1 MTRKQKKELLRILVA
16 ALLLVVCWCLPLDGW
31 WALLYLIPYAVA
43 GWDVLWSAARNIAH
57 GQLFDEQFLMAIATI
72 GALCVGEYR
81 EAVAVMIFYQVGE
94 WFQRIAVGKSRKSI
108 SSLMDIRP
116 DTATVVRDGAELEVS
131 PEDVQTGETIVVK
144 PGERVPLDGVILTGD
159 TSVNAAA
166 LTGESAPVDK
176 RAGDE
181 ILSGVINL
189 TGVITVRTTGT
200 FAESTVARILEL
212 VENASSRKSK
222 AENFITRFARV
233 YTPCV
238 VAGAVLLAFV
248 PPLFFHQNLTDW
260 VMRALNFLVVSC
272 PCALVVSVPLS
283 FFGGLGGAS
292 REGILLKGSNCME
305 ALAHVKTCVF
315 DKTGTLTRGAFRV
328 TKAHPVGVSEDELL
342 TLAALAESN
351 SSHPIAQ
358 SILAAY
364 GRPVEAGRISSV
376 TELAGHGVEAVI
388 DGAKV
393 YAGNAR
399 MMEEV
404 ACVEFLTPEEAGTVV
419 HVAANGKYLGYL
431 VIEDEIKPDAKEAL
445 QALKALGVQKNVL
458 LTGDNARV
466 GEAVARRLG
475 MDEVHAGLLPAD
487 KVSSM
492 EALLTQGGPVM
503 FVGDGIND
511 APVIAR
517 ADLGVAMGGVGSD
530 AAIEAADIVLMDD
543 KLSKLPRAIEI
554 ARRTMRIVRENIG
567 FSLAVKA
574 LILILSAVGAANMW
588 HAVFADVGVLVLATL
603 NAMRALKA

>member
-1 MTRKQKKELLRILVA
+1 M
-16 ALLLVVCWCLPLDGW
+16 
-31 WALLYLIPYAVA
+31 
-43 GWDVLWSAARNIAH
+43 
-57 GQLFDEQFLMAIATI
+57 
-72 GALCVGEYR
+72 
-81 EAVAVMIFYQVGE
+81 
-94 WFQRIAVGKSRKSI
+94 
-108 SSLMDIRP
+108 
-116 DTATVVRDGAELEVS
+116 
-131 PEDVQTGETIVVK
+131 
-144 PGERVPLDGVILTGD
+144 
-159 TSVNAAA
+159 
-166 LTGESAPVDK
+166 
-176 RAGDE
+176 
-181 ILSGVINL
+181 
-189 TGVITVRTTGT
+189 
-200 FAESTVARILEL
+200 
-212 VENASSRKSK
+212 
-222 AENFITRFARV
+222 
-233 YTPCV
+233 
-238 VAGAVLLAFV
+238 
-248 PPLFFHQNLTDW
+248 
-260 VMRALNFLVVSC
+260 
-272 PCALVVSVPLS
+272 PLS

-328 TKAHPVGVSEDELL
+328 TKAHPVGVNEDELL

-376 TELAGHGVEAVI
+376 TELAGHGIEAVI

-487 KVSSM
+487 KVSCM

-567 FSLAVKA
+567 FSLAIKA

>member
-1 MTRKQKKELLRILVA
+1 MTRKQKKELIRILVA
-16 ALLLVVCWCLPLDGW
+16 TVLLIVCWCLPLEGW
-31 WALLYLIPYAVA
+31 WVLLYLLPYAVA
-43 GWDVLWSAARNIAH
+43 GWDVLWSAVRNIAH
-57 GQLFDEQFLMAIATI
+57 GQMFDEQFLMALATI
-72 GALCVGEYR
+72 GALAVGEYR

-94 WFQRIAVGKSRKSI
+94 WFQRVAVGKSRKSI

-116 DTATVVRDGAELEVS
+116 DTATVVRGGEEIEVS
-131 PEDVQTGETIVVK
+131 PDEVQTGETIIVK

-181 ILSGVINL
+181 LLSGVINL

-200 FAESTVARILEL
+200 FEESTVARILDL
-212 VENASSRKSK
+212 VENASSRKSR
-222 AENFITRFARV
+222 AESFITRFSRV

-238 VAGAVLLAFV
+238 VVGAVLLAFV
-248 PPLFFHQNLTDW
+248 PSLLFHQELKDW
-260 VMRALNFLVVSC
+260 VTRALNFLVVSC

-305 ALAHVKTCVF
+305 ALSHVKTCVF
-315 DKTGTLTRGAFRV
+315 DKTGTLTKGVFRV
-328 TKAHPVGVSEDELL
+328 TKVHPVGANESELL

-364 GRPVEAGRISSV
+364 DRPIEAGRISSV
-376 TELAGHGVEAVI
+376 TELAGHGIEAVI
-388 DGAKV
+388 DGARV
-393 YAGNAR
+393 HAGNAR
-399 MMEEV
+399 MMQEV
-404 ACVEFLTPEEAGTVV
+404 ARVDFLAPEEAGTVV
-419 HVAANGKYLGYL
+419 HVAADGKYLGYL
-431 VIEDEIKPDAKEAL
+431 VIEDEVKPDAKEAL
-445 QALKALGVQKNVL
+445 RALKALGVQKTVL

-475 MDEVHAGLLPAD
+475 MDEAHAGLLPAD
-487 KVSSM
+487 KVANM
-492 EALLTQGGPVM
+492 EALLAQGGPVM

-530 AAIEAADIVLMDD
+530 AAIEAADIVLMED
-543 KLSKLPRAIEI
+543 KLAKLPRAIQI
-554 ARRTMRIVRENIG
+554 ARRTMRIVRENIA

-574 LILILSAVGAANMW
+574 LILILSAVGAATMW

>member
-1 MTRKQKKELLRILVA
+1 M
-16 ALLLVVCWCLPLDGW
+16 
-31 WALLYLIPYAVA
+31 
-43 GWDVLWSAARNIAH
+43 
-57 GQLFDEQFLMAIATI
+57 
-72 GALCVGEYR
+72 
-81 EAVAVMIFYQVGE
+81 
-94 WFQRIAVGKSRKSI
+94 
-108 SSLMDIRP
+108 
-116 DTATVVRDGAELEVS
+116 
-131 PEDVQTGETIVVK
+131 
-144 PGERVPLDGVILTGD
+144 
-159 TSVNAAA
+159 
-166 LTGESAPVDK
+166 DK

-200 FAESTVARILEL
+200 FEESTVARILEL

-376 TELAGHGVEAVI
+376 TELAGHGIEAVI

-492 EALLTQGGPVM
+492 EALLAQGGPVM

>member
-1 MTRKQKKELLRILVA
+1 MTRKQKKELLRILIA
-16 ALLLVVCWCLPLDGW
+16 TLLLIVCWCLPLEGW
-31 WALLYLIPYAVA
+31 WALLYLIPYAAA
-43 GWDVLWSAARNIAH
+43 GWDVLWSAVRNLAH
-57 GQLFDEQFLMAIATI
+57 GQVFDEQFLMALATI
-72 GALCVGEYR
+72 GALAVGEYR

-94 WFQRIAVGKSRKSI
+94 WFQRVAVGKSRKSI
-108 SSLMDIRP
+108 SALMDIRP
-116 DTATVVRDGAELEVS
+116 DTAAVLRGGEVLEVS
-131 PEDVQTGETIVVK
+131 PEEVQTGETIVVK

-159 TSVNAAA
+159 TSVDAAA

-200 FAESTVARILEL
+200 FEESTVARILEL
-212 VENASSRKSK
+212 VENASSRKSR
-222 AENFITRFARV
+222 AESFITRFARV

-248 PPLFFHQNLTDW
+248 PPILLHQPLKDW
-260 VMRALNFLVVSC
+260 VVRALNFLVVSC

-305 ALAHVKTCVF
+305 ALANVKTCVF
-315 DKTGTLTRGAFRV
+315 DKTGTLTKGAFRV
-328 TKAHPVGVSEDELL
+328 TRIHPVGRTEDELL

-364 GRPVEAGRISSV
+364 DRPVEAGRISSV

-388 DGAKV
+388 DGV
-393 YAGNAR
+393 SVHAGNAR
-399 MMEEV
+399 MMRE
-404 ACVEFLTPEEAGTVV
+404 AAHVESLTPEETGTVV
-419 HVAANGKYLGYL
+419 HVAANGSYLGYL
-431 VIEDEIKPDAKEAL
+431 VIEDEIKPDAQNAL
-445 QALKALGVQKNVL
+445 NALKALGVQKTVL
-458 LTGDNARV
+458 LTGDNVRV

-487 KVSSM
+487 KVNNM
-492 EALLTQGGPVM
+492 ETLLAQGGPVM

-530 AAIEAADIVLMDD
+530 AAIEAADIVLMEDA
-543 KLSKLPRAIEI
+543 LSKLPRAIQI
-554 ARRTMRIVRENIG
+554 ARRTMRIVRENIW

-574 LILILSAVGAANMW
+574 LILILSAVGTATMW

>member
-1 MTRKQKKELLRILVA
+1 MTRKQKKELLRIFLA
-16 ALLLVVCWCLPLDGW
+16 TLLLIVCWCLPLEGW
-31 WALLYLIPYAVA
+31 WALLYLIPYAAA
-43 GWDVLWSAARNIAH
+43 GWDVLWSAARNLAH
-57 GQLFDEQFLMAIATI
+57 GQVFDEQFLMALATI
-72 GALCVGEYR
+72 GALAVGEYR

-94 WFQRIAVGKSRKSI
+94 WFQRVAVGKSRKSI
-108 SSLMDIRP
+108 SALMDIRP
-116 DTATVVRDGAELEVS
+116 DTAAVLRGGEALEVS
-131 PEDVQTGETIVVK
+131 PEEVQTGETIVVK

-159 TSVNAAA
+159 TSVDAAA

-200 FAESTVARILEL
+200 FEESTVARILEL

-222 AENFITRFARV
+222 AESFITRFARV

-248 PPLFFHQNLTDW
+248 PPILLHQPLKDW
-260 VMRALNFLVVSC
+260 VVRALNFLVVSC

-305 ALAHVKTCVF
+305 ALAHVKTCVL
-315 DKTGTLTRGAFRV
+315 DKTGTLTKGAFRV
-328 TKAHPVGVSEDELL
+328 TKIHPVSGTEDELL

-364 GRPVEAGRISSV
+364 GRPVEAGRVSSV

-388 DGAKV
+388 DGV
-393 YAGNAR
+393 SVHAGNAR
-399 MMEEV
+399 MMRET
-404 ACVEFLTPEEAGTVV
+404 AHVESLAPEETGTVV
-419 HVAANGKYLGYL
+419 HVAANGRYLGYL
-431 VIEDEIKPDAKEAL
+431 VIEDEIKPDAQSAL
-445 QALKALGVQKNVL
+445 NALKALGVQKTVL

-487 KVSSM
+487 KVNNM
-492 EALLTQGGPVM
+492 ETLLAQGGPVM

-530 AAIEAADIVLMDD
+530 AAIEAADIVLMEDA
-543 KLSKLPRAIEI
+543 LSKLPRVIQI
-554 ARRTMRIVRENIG
+554 ARRTMRIVRENIW

-574 LILILSAVGAANMW
+574 LILILSAVGTATMW

>member
-1 MTRKQKKELLRILVA
+1 MTRRQKKELARILVA
-16 ALLLVVCWCLPLDGW
+16 TVLLIVCWCLPLEGW

-43 GWDVLWSAARNIAH
+43 GWDVLWSAVRNIAH
-57 GQLFDEQFLMAIATI
+57 GQVFDEQFLMAIATL
-72 GALCVGEYR
+72 GALAVGEYR

-94 WFQRIAVGKSRKSI
+94 WFQGIAVGKSRKSI

-116 DTATVVRDGAELEVS
+116 DTATVIRNGEELEVS
-131 PEDVQTGETIVVK
+131 PEEVEAGETIVVK

-159 TSVNAAA
+159 TSVNTAA

-189 TGVITVRTTGT
+189 TGVITVRTTGR
-200 FAESTVARILEL
+200 FEESTVARILEL

-222 AENFITRFARV
+222 AENFITRFSRV

-248 PPLFFHQNLTDW
+248 PPLLFHQELKDW

-315 DKTGTLTRGAFRV
+315 DKTGTLTKGAFRV
-328 TKAHPVGVSEDELL
+328 TRVHPIGVTEDELL

-364 GRPVEAGRISSV
+364 DRPVEASRITSV
-376 TELAGHGVEAVI
+376 TELAGHGIEAVI

-393 YAGNAR
+393 HAGNAR

-431 VIEDEIKPDAKEAL
+431 VIEDEVKPDAKDAL
-445 QALKALGVQKNVL
+445 QALKALGVQKTVL

-487 KVSSM
+487 KVSNLES
-492 EALLTQGGPVM
+492 LLAQGGPVM

-530 AAIEAADIVLMDD
+530 AAIEAADIVLMED

-574 LILILSAVGAANMW
+574 LILILSAVGVATMW